1 LAFQGVRNNAENFK
15 VRVLQEHAGN
25 SAALVSLADL
35 QEKAKTI
42 FGPSP
47 MLEPRVVLPSF
58 DALLSHESNPIL
70 SKRVLGREDVDIA
83 AMIKALGNSD
93 WVRQGRAY
101 FDEATGVCP
110 FCQQATEASFAAS
123 LEAYFD
129 ETFLDDSRAI
139 DELAK
144 TYAAAADHLLAQLSE
159 ILNAPSRFLDAET
172 LKTEVALLASR
183 MPSIVS
189 ILPISNA
196 SQASSL
202 HWNLWLTL
210 WARSPRHWRLPTSR
224 SSHTTLR

>member
-1 LAFQGVRNNAENFK
+1 MLGPEKKHDSAFALAFQGVRNNAENFK

-101 FDEATGVCP
+101 FITDCP
-110 FCQQATEASFAAS
+110 
-123 LEAYFD
+123 
-129 ETFLDDSRAI
+129 
-139 DELAK
+139 
-144 TYAAAADHLLAQLSE
+144 
-159 ILNAPSRFLDAET
+159 
-172 LKTEVALLASR
+172 
-183 MPSIVS
+183 
-189 ILPISNA
+189 
-196 SQASSL
+196 
-202 HWNLWLTL
+202 
-210 WARSPRHWRLPTSR
+210 
-224 SSHTTLR
+224 